1 MSRAELP
8 ALRPGVRLLADQ
20 VFSRAG
26 GVPRLADVYLPD
38 CAGPHPAV
46 IFLHGG
52 GWRFGDRRLAPDLS
66 RHFAES
72 GYAMVSI
79 DYRLSTE
86 ALFPAPVIDTATA
99 VRWLKTQAAHFGIDP
114 KRIALLGSSAGGHL
128 ASLAALA
135 PAEFTSDEWP
145 GVTSEVAAVV
155 DGYGPVNF
163 ALLDAQ
169 RDPAA
174 LPGTDPESAH
184 LPPARPM
191 TDPEALECLFLGGT
205 VATLPERAAAA
216 DPSRRA
222 RAVAPP
228 FLILHGSYDSAIP
241 FAQSR
246 GLFDALDAAGARAE
260 LLRIEGL
267 GHGFLNRTDLDA
279 SGPRGMLRWRSAA
292 AGGESEVPVQAPVW
306 PTIRAFLDRTIG
318 A

>member
-20 VFSRAG
+20 VFSEAG
-26 GVPRLADVYLPD
+26 GKARLADVYLPEGD
-38 CAGPHPAV
+38 GPHPAV

-66 RHFAES
+66 RHFAQC

-79 DYRLSTE
+79 DYRLSSE
-86 ALFPAPVIDTATA
+86 AIFPAAMIDTATA
-99 VRWLKTQAAHFGIDP
+99 VRWLKTHASDYGVDP
-114 KRIALLGSSAGGHL
+114 ERIAFLGSSAGGHL

-135 PAEFTSDEWP
+135 PGEFGSDEWP
-145 GVTSEVAAVV
+145 GVSSDVAAVV

-169 RDPAA
+169 RDPEA
-174 LPGTDPESAH
+174 LPGSDPESAH

-205 VATLPERAAAA
+205 VAALPERVALANPAT
-216 DPSRRA
+216 RA
-222 RAVAPP
+222 RADAPP
-228 FLILHGSYDSAIP
+228 VLILHGTFDSAIP
-241 FAQSR
+241 LAQSR
-246 GLFDALDAAGARAE
+246 GLFEALDAAGARAE
-260 LLRIEGL
+260 LIAVDGL
-267 GHGFLNRTDLDA
+267 GHGFLNRSDLDA
-279 SGPRGMLRWRSAA
+279 AGPRAMTRWASRG
-292 AGGESEVPVQAPVW
+292 AGGPYKSTVQAEVW
-306 PTIRAFLDRTIG
+306 TTIREFLDRTIG